1 MLQKRKKFNKIIIL
15 LIFLIL
21 FGIVMYFIFNVYKKE
36 NEYKDTI
43 KVIDTLKQT
52 LDISTVKY
60 NYSNIVEIKKD
71 KSISSIKI
79 PFTEKS
85 FIIKYNGVINA
96 GVKPEDIKIISEK
109 EDEITIQIKK
119 CQILDHYIDDENIYI
134 YDIKNSLFNK
144 LDIQETLDEMNSC
157 KKEYEKNIINEGFL
171 DEVEENTEYSIR
183 NILNNIGYDVVN
195 INFE

>member
-85 FIIKYNGVINA
+85 FIIKYSGVINA

-144 LDIQETLDEMNSC
+144 LDIQEILDEMNSC